1 MSARH
6 ASMRPPLTDLL
17 FQRILVLDG
26 AMGTLIQE
34 QKLSEE
40 QFRGEEFAASPC
52 DQAGNNDLLCL
63 TQPQVIQEIHRRYL
77 QAGSDII
84 STNTFNANRISLAD
98 FRVEDRAYDIN
109 KAAASLAREVADE
122 ITDWDPRKPRYVA
135 GCLGPTNRTA
145 SISPDV
151 SDPAARNVTFEE
163 LVQAYYEQAAGL
175 MDGGADVLFVETVF
189 DTLNAKAALFAIDQL
204 FDEREERL
212 PIVVSGTIT
221 DASGRT
227 LSGQTIE
234 AFWSSVSHLPLLA
247 IGLNCALGPDE
258 MRPYLESLHR
268 MADCFVSCYP
278 NAGLPNDLGGYDLT
292 PGQMAKQIQEFATA
306 GFVNLVGGCC
316 GTTPEHIAA
325 MAKAVEKSEPRMPAD
340 YDYLPR
346 FSGLESLVVR
356 PEMNFINIGERTNV
370 SGSRKFA
377 RLIRE
382 RQYEEALDVAR
393 QQVEAGAQ
401 IIDISMDEALLDS
414 EGAMK
419 EFVNLVAGEPD
430 ICRVPLMLDSSRWEV
445 IETGLRCAQGRCIV
459 NSISLKDGEEEFRR
473 RATLARR
480 YGAAV
485 VVMAFDEEGQAVDI
499 ERRMEICTRSR
510 RILRDLGFRDQ
521 EVIYDLNVLAVAT
534 GMEEHD
540 DYARSFLESVAELK
554 RRFPWSLASGGI
566 SNLSFSFRGMD
577 RVREAMHSVFLYH
590 AVEAGLDMGIVNAGQ
605 LAVYDNID
613 LELRELVEDVVLNRR
628 PDASER
634 LSKFAETM
642 QQSGPRT
649 EAEQQAW
656 RSGELEERLSHAIVH
671 GITQYLEEDLPQ
683 ALEKYDS
690 ALQIVEGPLMAGM
703 NVVGDLFGSGQMFL
717 PQVVKSARV
726 MKQAVAWLHPHLV
739 IDRMVGAGGRGKIV
753 MATVKGDVHD
763 IGKNIVGV
771 ILGCNGYDI
780 VDLGVMVPAADI
792 LAAAKEHK
800 AQAIGLSG
808 LITPSLDEMVH
819 VAQEM
824 DRTGVHLPLL
834 IGGATTSAMHTAVR
848 IAPRV
853 NTPVVYVPDAS
864 RAVGMLHELLS
875 SERSADF
882 VRRNAE
888 KQAEL
893 RLRREQRQAERELL
907 KLETARSRGPKLDF
921 GNDKVVPP
929 KRFGIHELHD
939 YPLEEL
945 VDFIDWTPFFHV
957 WDLRGVYP
965 RILDHPKHG
974 DEARRLLAEAR
985 ALLDRIVSEKLL
997 RASCVYGHF
1006 HAAADG
1012 DVIEIYQDPEH
1023 QKVWQRFPMLRQQ
1036 RDARGEQGC
1045 RSLADFVAPKGSGVA
1060 DSIGLFAL
1068 TVGHGLDELTAEFR
1082 ADHDDFHAILAAAL
1096 ADRLAEAFSER
1107 MHTILGDSVHGIRPA
1122 PGYPACP
1129 DHRLKA
1135 DLFEVLQVEGRIGMG
1150 LTQNWSMDPAA
1161 SVSGFY
1167 LSHPDACYFGVGRIG
1182 EDQLRWLAGERKMDA
1197 AETAR
1202 AIGASWDG
1210 ADHAAPLSSG
1220 PATPPFP

>member
-26 AMGTLIQE
+26 AMGTLIQAE
-34 QKLSEE
+34 KLSEE
-40 QFRGEEFAASPC
+40 QFRGEEFAASTS
-52 DQAGNNDLLCL
+52 DQKGNNDLLCL
-63 TQPQVIQEIHRRYL
+63 TQPKVIQGIHRRYL
-77 QAGSDII
+77 QAGSDIV

-98 FRVEDRAYDIN
+98 FKVEDQAYEIN

-122 ITDWDPRKPRYVA
+122 VTDWDPRKPRYVA
-135 GCLGPTNRTA
+135 GCMGPTNRTA

-151 SDPAARNVTFEE
+151 ADPAARNVTFEE
-163 LVQAYYEQAAGL
+163 LAQAYHEQAAGL
-175 MDGGADVLFVETVF
+175 MDGGADVLFIETVF
-189 DTLNAKAALFAIDQL
+189 DTLNAKAALFAVDQL
-204 FDEREERL
+204 FEERDERL

-234 AFWSSVSHLPLLA
+234 GFWASVSHLPLLA
-247 IGLNCALGPDE
+247 VGLNCALGPGE
-258 MRPYLESLHR
+258 MRPYLEALHR

-292 PGQMAKQIQEFATA
+292 PGQMAAQIREFATA

-325 MAKAVEKSEPRMPAD
+325 MAKAVEQCEPRMPAD

-346 FSGLESLVVR
+346 LSGLEALVLR
-356 PEMNFINIGERTNV
+356 PEMNFVNIGERTNV
-370 SGSRKFA
+370 AGSRKFA

-401 IIDISMDEALLDS
+401 IIDVSMDEALLDS
-414 EGAMK
+414 EGAMQ
-419 EFVNLVAGEPD
+419 EFLNLIAGEPD
-430 ICRVPLMLDSSRWEV
+430 ICRVPLMIDSSRWEV
-445 IETGLRCAQGRCIV
+445 IETGLRCVQGRCIV

-485 VVMAFDEEGQAVDI
+485 VVMAFDEQGQAVDI

-521 EVIYDLNVLAVAT
+521 EVIYDLNVLAIAT

-540 DYARSFLESVAELK
+540 DYARSFLESVGELK
-554 RRFPWSLASGGI
+554 KRFPWSLTSGGI
-566 SNLSFSFRGMD
+566 SNLSFSFRGMNQ
-577 RVREAMHSVFLYH
+577 VREAMHSVFLYH

-613 LELRELVEDVVLNRR
+613 LELRELVEDVILNHR
-628 PDASER
+628 PDAAER
-634 LSKFAETM
+634 LSKYAETM
-642 QQSGPRT
+642 KQEGPRT
-649 EAEQQAW
+649 EQEEQAW
-656 RSGELEERLSHAIVH
+656 RGFELEKRLSHAIVH
-671 GITQYLEEDLPQ
+671 GITNYLEEDLPQ
-683 ALEKYDS
+683 AMERYDN
-690 ALQIVEGPLMAGM
+690 ALAIVEGPLMNGM
-703 NVVGDLFGSGQMFL
+703 SEVGDLFGSGQMFL

-739 IDRMVGAGGRGKIV
+739 VDRMVGAAGRGKIV
-753 MATVKGDVHD
+753 LATVKGDVHD
-763 IGKNIVGV
+763 IGKNIVSV
-771 ILGCNGYDI
+771 ILGCNGFDV
-780 VDLGVMVPAADI
+780 VDLGVMVSAADI
-792 LAAAKEHK
+792 LKAAKEHK

-848 IAPRV
+848 IAPRISS
-853 NTPVVYVPDAS
+853 PVVYVPDAS
-864 RAVGMLHELLS
+864 RAVGVLQELLS
-875 SERSADF
+875 AERSESF
-882 VRRNAE
+882 VRKNAE
-888 KQAEL
+888 TQEKL
-893 RLRREQRQAERELL
+893 RIRREKRQAERELL
-907 KLETARSRGPKLDF
+907 PLETARKRGPKLEF
-921 GNDKVVPP
+921 NAEKVTEP
-929 KRFGIHELHD
+929 KQLGVHELLD
-939 YPLEEL
+939 YPLDEL

-974 DEARRLLAEAR
+974 DEARRLLGEAR
-985 ALLDRIVSEKLL
+985 ALLDRIVSQKLL
-997 RASCVYGHF
+997 RAECVYGHF
-1006 HAAADG
+1006 PANANG
-1012 DVIEIYQDPEH
+1012 DVIEVYRDADRTQER
-1023 QKVWQRFPMLRQQ
+1023 KSFPMLRQQ

-1045 RSLADFVAPKGSGVA
+1045 RSLADFVAPKSSGVP
-1060 DSIGLFAL
+1060 DYIGMFAL

-1107 MHTILGDSVHGIRPA
+1107 LHGIFGDSNTGIRPA

-1135 DLFEVLQVEGRIGMG
+1135 DLFEVLEAEQRIGME
-1150 LTQNWSMDPAA
+1150 LTSNWSMSPAA
-1161 SVSGFY
+1161 SVSGFFFA
-1167 LSHPDACYFGVGRIG
+1167 HPDSCYFGVGRIG
-1182 EDQLRWLAGERKMDA
+1182 QDQLDWFAEQRQMETSEA
-1197 AETAR
+1197 AR
-1202 AIGASWDG
+1202 SIGASWDG
-1210 ADHAAPLSSG
+1210 PAPTEPVSSG
-1220 PATPPFP
+1220 P

>member
-17 FQRILVLDG
+17 FQRILVMDG
-26 AMGTLIQE
+26 AMGTLIQQE
-34 QKLSEE
+34 RLSEK
-40 QFRGEEFAASPC
+40 QFRGEEFADSPC
-52 DQAGNNDLLCL
+52 DQVGNNDLLCL
-63 TQPQVIQEIHRRYL
+63 TQPKVIQDIHRRYL
-77 QAGSDII
+77 QAGADVIG
-84 STNTFNANRISLAD
+84 TNTFNANRISLAD
-98 FRVEDRAYDIN
+98 FQVEGRAYDIN

-122 ITDWDPRKPRYVA
+122 LTDFDPRKPRYVS
-135 GCLGPTNRTA
+135 GCIGPTNRTA

-151 SDPAARNVTFEE
+151 SDPAARNVTFDE
-163 LVQAYYEQAAGL
+163 LVQAYHEQAAGL
-175 MDGGADVLFVETVF
+175 MDGGADVLFIETVF
-189 DTLNAKAALFAIDQL
+189 DTLNAKAALFAVDQL
-204 FDEREERL
+204 FEERDQRL

-234 AFWSSVSHLPLLA
+234 AFWTSVSHLPLLA
-247 IGLNCALGPDE
+247 VGLNCALGPTE

-268 MADCFVSCYP
+268 LADCFVSCYP

-292 PGQMAKQIQEFATA
+292 PGQMAKQIQEFANA

-325 MAKAVEKSEPRMPAD
+325 MARVVEECEPRMPAD

-346 FSGLESLVVR
+346 LSGLEALVLR
-356 PEMNFINIGERTNV
+356 PEMNFVNIGERTNV
-370 SGSRKFA
+370 AGSRKFA

-401 IIDISMDEALLDS
+401 IIDVSMDEALLDS

-419 EFVNLVAGEPD
+419 EFLNLIAGEPD
-430 ICRVPLMLDSSRWEV
+430 ICRVPLMIDSSRWEV
-445 IETGLRCAQGRCIV
+445 IETGLRCVQGRCIV
-459 NSISLKDGEEEFRR
+459 NSISLKDGEDEFRR

-485 VVMAFDEEGQAVDI
+485 VVMAFDEQGQAVDI

-554 RRFPWSLASGGI
+554 RRFPWSLTSGGI

-577 RVREAMHSVFLYH
+577 QVREAMHSVFLYH

-605 LAVYDNID
+605 LAVYDNIEV
-613 LELRELVEDVVLNRR
+613 ELRELVEDVVLNRR

-642 QQSGPRT
+642 KQAGPRT
-649 EAEQQAW
+649 KEEEQAW
-656 RSGELEERLSHAIVH
+656 RSLDLEGRLSHAIVH
-671 GITQYLEEDLPQ
+671 GITNYLEEDLEP

-690 ALQIVEGPLMAGM
+690 ALAIVEGPLMAGM

-726 MKQAVAWLHPHLV
+726 MKQAVAWLHPHLIV
-739 IDRMVGAGGRGKIV
+739 DRMVGAGSRGKVV

-763 IGKNIVGV
+763 IGKNIVSV
-771 ILGCNGYDI
+771 ILGCNGYDV

-792 LAAAKEHK
+792 LKAAKEHK
-800 AQAIGLSG
+800 AQVIGLSG

-824 DRTGVHLPLL
+824 DRTGVNLPLL

-848 IAPRV
+848 IAPRLRS
-853 NTPVVYVPDAS
+853 PVVYVPDAS
-864 RAVGMLHELLS
+864 RAVGVLQELLS
-875 SERSADF
+875 PERSDDYI
-882 VRRNAE
+882 RRNAE
-888 KQAEL
+888 SQQKL
-893 RLRREQRQAERELL
+893 RERREKRQAERELL
-907 KLETARSRGPKLDF
+907 SLEKARKRGPIIEF
-921 GNDKVVPP
+921 GGDKVLPP
-929 KRFGIHELHD
+929 KEVGIFELHD
-939 YPLEEL
+939 FPLSEL

-974 DEARRLLAEAR
+974 EEARRLLGEAR
-985 ALLDRIVSEKLL
+985 QLLDRIVEQKLL
-997 RASCVYGHF
+997 RAECVYGHF
-1006 HAAADG
+1006 PANSVG
-1012 DVIEIYQDPEH
+1012 DVIEIYTDASRSE
-1023 QKVWQRFPMLRQQ
+1023 VWQSFPMLRQQ

-1045 RSLADFVAPKGSGVA
+1045 RSLADFVAPKDCGVE
-1060 DSIGLFAL
+1060 DHIGLFAL
-1068 TVGHGLDELTAEFR
+1068 TVGHGLDELTAEYR

-1107 MHTILGDSVHGIRPA
+1107 LHTILGSSEAGIRPA

-1129 DHRLKA
+1129 DHRLKS
-1135 DLFEVLQVEGRIGMG
+1135 DLFRVLDVENRIGME
-1150 LTQNWSMDPAA
+1150 LTENWSMSPAA

-1167 LSHPDACYFGVGRIG
+1167 FAHPDACYFGVGRIG
-1182 EDQLRWLAGERKMDA
+1182 KDQLAWLAEQRDLSA

-1202 AIGASWDG
+1202 AVGASWDEVEES
-1210 ADHAAPLSSG
+1210 APLSSG
-1220 PATPPFP
+1220 P

>member
-26 AMGTLIQE
+26 AMGTLIQAE
-34 QKLSEE
+34 KLTEAE
-40 QFRGEEFAASPC
+40 FRGDEFAAIDA

-63 TQPQVIQEIHRRYL
+63 TQPQVIQDIHRRYL
-77 QAGSDII
+77 QAGSDIV

-98 FRVEDRAYDIN
+98 FKVEDRAYDIN
-109 KAAASLAREVADE
+109 KAAASLARAVADE
-122 ITDWDPRKPRYVA
+122 ITEWDPRKPRYVA

-151 SDPAARNVTFEE
+151 ADPAARNVTFDE
-163 LVQAYYEQAAGL
+163 LVQAYHEQAAGL
-175 MDGGADVLFVETVF
+175 VDGGADVLFIETVF
-189 DTLNAKAALFAIDQL
+189 DTLNAKAALFAVDQL
-204 FDEREERL
+204 FEERDERL

-234 AFWSSVSHLPLLA
+234 AFWASVSHLPLLA
-247 IGLNCALGPDE
+247 VGLNCALGPEE
-258 MRPYLESLHR
+258 MRPYLETLHR
-268 MADCFVSCYP
+268 TADCFVSCYP

-292 PGQMAKQIQEFATA
+292 PAQMAKQIHEFASA

-325 MAKAVEKSEPRMPAD
+325 MAKSVENCEPRMPAD

-346 FSGLESLVVR
+346 FSGMEALVLR

-401 IIDISMDEALLDS
+401 IIDISMDEALLDA

-419 EFVNLVAGEPD
+419 EFLHLIAGEPD

-445 IETGLRCAQGRCIV
+445 IEAGLRCVQGRCIV

-473 RATLARR
+473 RAKLARR

-485 VVMAFDEEGQAVDI
+485 VVMAFDEDGQAVDI
-499 ERRMEICTRSR
+499 ERRMDICTRSR

-521 EVIYDLNVLAVAT
+521 EVIYDLNVLAIAT

-540 DYARSFLESVAELK
+540 DYGRSFLESVAELK
-554 RRFPWSLASGGI
+554 RRFPWTLTSGGI

-613 LELRELVEDVVLNRR
+613 LELRELVEDVILNHR

-634 LSKFAETM
+634 LSKYAETM
-642 QQSGPRT
+642 QHSGPRT
-649 EAEQQAW
+649 KEEEKAW
-656 RSGELEERLSHAIVH
+656 RGLELEQRLSHAIVH
-671 GITQYLEEDLPQ
+671 GITNHLEEDLPL
-683 ALEKYDS
+683 ALEKFDS
-690 ALQIVEGPLMAGM
+690 ALDIVEGPLMDGM

-739 IDRMVGAGGRGKIV
+739 VDRMVGAGGRGKIV

-771 ILGCNGYDI
+771 ILGCNGFDV
-780 VDLGVMVPAADI
+780 VDLGVMVSAADI

-808 LITPSLDEMVH
+808 LITPSLDEMTH

-848 IAPRV
+848 IAPRLSS
-853 NTPVVYVPDAS
+853 PVVYVPDAS
-864 RAVGMLHELLS
+864 RAVGVLQELLS
-875 SERSADF
+875 TERSAEF
-882 VRRNAE
+882 VRRNSETQE
-888 KQAEL
+888 KL
-893 RLRREQRQAERELL
+893 RIRREKSQAQRELL
-907 KLETARSRGPKLDF
+907 KLETARARGPKLEF
-921 GNDKVVPP
+921 GPEKVQPP
-929 KRFGIHELHD
+929 KEYGIHELLD
-939 YPLEEL
+939 FPLEEL

-957 WDLRGVYP
+957 WDMRGVYP

-974 DEARRLLAEAR
+974 DEARRLLGEAR
-985 ALLDRIVSEKLL
+985 LLLDRIVTDKLL
-997 RASCVYGHF
+997 RAECVYGHF
-1006 HAAADG
+1006 PANSDG
-1012 DVIEIYQDPEH
+1012 DVIEIYRDLERQ
-1023 QKVWQRFPMLRQQ
+1023 QVWQRFPMLRQQ

-1045 RSLADFVAPKGSGVA
+1045 RSLADFVAPKESGVG

-1107 MHTILGDSVHGIRPA
+1107 MHTIFSQSGNGIRPA

-1135 DLFEVLQVEGRIGMG
+1135 DVFEVLQAEHRIGME
-1150 LTQNWSMDPAA
+1150 LTQNWSMSPAA
-1161 SVSGFY
+1161 SVSGFF
-1167 LSHPDACYFGVGRIG
+1167 LPHPDACYFGVGRIAQ
-1182 EDQLRWLAGERKMDA
+1182 DQLEWLAQERKLDIAEA
-1197 AETAR
+1197 AR
-1202 AIGASWDG
+1202 GIGASWDEV
-1210 ADHAAPLSSG
+1210 DTSAPVSSG
-1220 PATPPFP
+1220 PS